1 MRYLP
6 HTTEDV
12 SAMLQAIGLERI
24 EDLFTPI
31 PEDCRHREPLNLP
44 EPLTEWGLGRLM
56 VSLAGKMA
64 VWPDYKVF
72 MGAGS
77 YEHHIPAALPYL
89 LGRSEFT
96 TAYTPYQPEISQG
109 TLQAVYEYQTLTA
122 RLLGM
127 EVSNASLYDGSS
139 ALAEALLMAIRI
151 AKGRRPGAGSPRG
164 DMESSPSSSLKPQAS
179 SLKPQVSSL
188 KPQVSSLKPQA
199 SSLKPQASSLK
210 PQVSSLKPRVAVSS
224 LVHPHYRRVVET
236 YLTPPG
242 YEIVVLPRL
251 ADGTTDLGA
260 LEGIKDLAAVAIQ
273 SPNFFGCVEDLG
285 AAAVKAHA
293 RQALLVASFTEPL
306 AFGLLKNPGRQGAD
320 VACGEGQS
328 LGLPRNYGGPGL
340 GMFAT
345 KMKFV
350 RQVPGRLAGK
360 TTDVDGK
367 RGFVFTLSTREQHI
381 RREKA
386 TSNVCTNSSLCAVN
400 AAMYMASLGGTGIR
414 ELARLN
420 YDRSEYLK
428 SALKQAGFSIP
439 FTAPTFNEFVV
450 RLPKK
455 TWRRLLDKKII
466 AGLPLDP
473 YYPELADHVL
483 LCATEAYNRPDL
495 DSLVRVLSA
504 EC

>member
-1 MRYLP
+1 
-6 HTTEDV
+6 
-12 SAMLQAIGLERI
+12 
-24 EDLFTPI
+24 
-31 PEDCRHREPLNLP
+31 
-44 EPLTEWGLGRLM
+44 
-56 VSLAGKMA
+56 
-64 VWPDYKVF
+64 
-72 MGAGS
+72 
-77 YEHHIPAALPYL
+77 
-89 LGRSEFT
+89 
-96 TAYTPYQPEISQG
+96 
-109 TLQAVYEYQTLTA
+109 
-122 RLLGM
+122 M

-151 AKGRRPGAGSPRG
+151 TK
-164 DMESSPSSSLKPQAS
+164 K
-179 SLKPQVSSL
+179 KT
-188 KPQVSSLKPQA
+188 
-199 SSLKPQASSLK
+199 
-210 PQVSSLKPRVAVSS
+210 VAVSS
-224 LVHPHYRRVVET
+224 LVHPHYRRVAET
-236 YLTPPG
+236 YLTPTG
-242 YEIVVLPRL
+242 YEIAVLPRL
-251 ADGTTDLGA
+251 ADGTTDLSA
-260 LEGIKDLAAVAIQ
+260 LERIEDLAAVAIQ

-285 AAAVKAHA
+285 AAAGKAHA

-306 AFGLLKNPGRQGAD
+306 AFALLKNPGCQGAD
-320 VACGEGQS
+320 IACGEGQS
-328 LGLPRNYGGPGL
+328 LGLQRNYGGPGL

-386 TSNVCTNSSLCAVN
+386 TSNVCTNASLCAVN
-400 AAMYMASLGGTGIR
+400 AAMYMASLGGTGMR

-428 SALKQAGFSIP
+428 SALKQAGLAIP
-439 FTAPTFNEFVV
+439 FAAPTFNEFVIQ
-450 RLPKK
+450 LPRK

-473 YYPELADHVL
+473 YYPELADHVV

-495 DSLVRVLSA
+495 DTLVRALSA

>member
-6 HTTEDV
+6 HTPEDV
-12 SAMLQAIGLERI
+12 SAMLEAIGLEKI

-56 VSLAGKMA
+56 VSLAEKMA
-64 VWPDYKVF
+64 VWPEYKVF

-77 YEHHIPAALPYL
+77 YGHHAPATLPYL

-109 TLQAVYEYQTLTA
+109 TLQAIYEYQTLTA

-151 AKGRRPGAGSPRG
+151 TKGRRPGAGDPRG
-164 DMESSPSSSLKPQAS
+164 DTESSPSSSLKPQAS
-179 SLKPQVSSL
+179 GLKPQV
-188 KPQVSSLKPQA
+188 

-224 LVHPHYRRVVET
+224 LVHPHYRRVAET

-251 ADGTTDLGA
+251 SNGTTDLGA
-260 LEGIKDLAAVAIQ
+260 LDRIEDLAAVAIQ

-285 AAAVKAHA
+285 AAAGKAHA

-306 AFGLLKNPGRQGAD
+306 AFGLLKNPGSQGAD

-328 LGLPRNYGGPGL
+328 LGLQRNYGGPGL

-350 RQVPGRLAGK
+350 RQAPGRLAGK

-386 TSNVCTNSSLCAVN
+386 TSNVCTNASLCAVN

-428 SALKQAGFSIP
+428 SALKQAGFAIP
-439 FTAPTFNEFVV
+439 FAAPTFNEFVV
-450 RLPKK
+450 QLPRK
-455 TWRRLLDKKII
+455 TWRRLLDKKMI

-473 YYPELADHVL
+473 YYPDLADHVL

-495 DSLVRVLSA
+495 DTLVRALSA

>member
-6 HTTEDV
+6 HTPEDV
-12 SAMLQAIGLERI
+12 SAMLQAIGLEKI

-31 PEDCRHREPLNLP
+31 PEECRHREPLNLP

-56 VSLAGKMA
+56 VSLADKMA

-109 TLQAVYEYQTLTA
+109 TLQAVYEYQTLSA

-151 AKGRRPGAGSPRG
+151 AKGRRPGAGGPRG
-164 DMESSPSSSLKPQAS
+164 DTESSPSSSLKLQASSLKPQAS

-188 KPQVSSLKPQA
+188 KPQA
-199 SSLKPQASSLK
+199 
-210 PQVSSLKPRVAVSS
+210 SSLKPRVAVSS

-251 ADGTTDLGA
+251 ADGTTDLGT
-260 LEGIKDLAAVAIQ
+260 LEGIEDLAAVAIQ

-306 AFGLLKNPGRQGAD
+306 AFGLLRNPGRQGAD

-450 RLPKK
+450 RLPRK

>member
-6 HTTEDV
+6 HTPEDV
-12 SAMLQAIGLERI
+12 SAMLQAIGLEKI

-77 YEHHIPAALPYL
+77 YGHHVPATLSYL

-109 TLQAVYEYQTLTA
+109 TLQAVYEYQTLAT

-151 AKGRRPGAGSPRG
+151 TK
-164 DMESSPSSSLKPQAS
+164 K
-179 SLKPQVSSL
+179 KT
-188 KPQVSSLKPQA
+188 
-199 SSLKPQASSLK
+199 
-210 PQVSSLKPRVAVSS
+210 VAVSS
-224 LVHPHYRRVVET
+224 LVHPHYRRVAET
-236 YLTPPG
+236 YLTPTG
-242 YEIVVLPRL
+242 YEIAVLPRL
-251 ADGTTDLGA
+251 ADGTTDLSA
-260 LEGIKDLAAVAIQ
+260 LERIEDLAAVAIQ

-285 AAAVKAHA
+285 AAAGKAHA

-306 AFGLLKNPGRQGAD
+306 AFALLKNPGCQGAD
-320 VACGEGQS
+320 IACGEGQS
-328 LGLPRNYGGPGL
+328 LGLQRNYGGPGL

-350 RQVPGRLAGK
+350 RQAPGRLAGK

-386 TSNVCTNSSLCAVN
+386 TSNVCTNASLCAVN
-400 AAMYMASLGGTGIR
+400 AAMYMASLGGTGMR

-428 SALKQAGFSIP
+428 SALKQAGLAIP
-439 FTAPTFNEFVV
+439 FAAPTFNEFVIQ
-450 RLPKK
+450 LPRK

-473 YYPELADHVL
+473 YYPELADHVV

-495 DSLVRVLSA
+495 DTLVRALSA